1 MNRRHLTT
9 GLVATAAAASGL
21 GWAWWHRQKARTN
34 AASEMPWWH
43 TRFEQPQGGH
53 LALADFQGQV
63 LVVNF
68 WATWCPPCIEE
79 LPLLDSFAQQQRPK
93 GWQVIGLAL
102 DNMAAVQSLLKRVP
116 VSFPVAIAG
125 LPGLD
130 FSRQLGN
137 IGGQLPFTAAWN
149 TQGVLKQVKLGPLK
163 QGDLSDWATSGW
175 R

>member
-1 MNRRHLTT
+1 MNRRALTV
-9 GLVATAAAASGL
+9 GLVAASAAAAGA
-21 GWAWWHRQKARTN
+21 GWAWWQHGRPRAPL
-34 AASEMPWWH
+34 ASDLPWWY
-43 TRFEQPQGGH
+43 TRFERPEGGD

-79 LPLLDSFAQQQRPK
+79 MPLLDGFAQQQRPK

-102 DNMAAVQSLLKRVP
+102 DNMAAVQSFLKRVP

-125 LPGLD
+125 LAGLD
-130 FSRQLGN
+130 LSRQLGN
-137 IGGQLPFTAAWN
+137 QGGQLPFTAVWDP
-149 TQGVLKQVKLGPLK
+149 QGLLRHVKLGPLK
-163 QGDLSDWATSGW
+163 TTDLAGWAQQ

>member
-9 GLVATAAAASGL
+9 GLVATAAAVSGL
-21 GWAWWHRQKARTN
+21 GWAWWHRQTGQPN
-34 AASEMPWWH
+34 AASQLPWWH
-43 TRFEQPQGGH
+43 TRFEQPQGGS
-53 LALADFQGQV
+53 LALADFPGQV
-63 LVVNF
+63 LVLNF

-79 LPLLDSFAQQQRPK
+79 MPLLDSFAQEQRTK

-102 DNMAAVQSLLKRVP
+102 DNTAAVQSFLKRVP

-137 IGGQLPFTAAWN
+137 INGQLPFTAVWDG
-149 TQGVLKQVKLGPLK
+149 QGVLKQVKLGPLK
-163 QGDLSDWATSGW
+163 PDDLSAWAKSPW

>member
-1 MNRRHLTT
+1 MYRRHLTT
-9 GLVATAAAASGL
+9 GLIATAAAASGL
-21 GWAWWHRQKARTN
+21 GWAWWHRQTAHSN
-34 AASEMPWWH
+34 SASELPWWH
-43 TRFEQPQGGH
+43 TRFERPQGGT

-79 LPLLDSFAQQQRPK
+79 MPLLDSFAQQQHSK
-93 GWQVIGLAL
+93 SWQVIGLAL
-102 DNMAAVQSLLKRVP
+102 DNMAAVQSFLKRVP

-137 IGGQLPFTAAWN
+137 ISGQLPFTAAWD
-149 TQGVLKQVKLGPLK
+149 TRGVLKRVKLGPLK
-163 QGDLSDWATSGW
+163 QDDLSDWAASGW

>member
-1 MNRRHLTT
+1 MKRRHLAT

-21 GWAWWHRQKARTN
+21 GWAWWRRQGVHAN
-34 AASEMPWWH
+34 AASDLPWWH
-43 TRFEQPQGGH
+43 TRFEQPQGGD

-79 LPLLDSFAQQQRPK
+79 MPLLDSFAQQQRSK

-102 DNMAAVQSLLKRVP
+102 DNLAAVQSFLKRVP
-116 VSFPVAIAG
+116 VSFPVAVAG

-137 IGGQLPFTAAWN
+137 IGGQLPFTAAWD
-149 TQGVLKQVKLGPLK
+149 TQGMLKQVKLGPLK
-163 QGDLSDWATSGW
+163 PDDLNAWAMSGW
-175 R
+175 H